1 MPVGEKPRQDAE
13 VVPLHD
19 RATAPRHAL
28 VADPSEVTHF
38 VCCRAEPWQVAMCGY
53 DISQANLNFV
63 GDTCAMCIE
72 VVLELWR
79 SRVGDPLDEHCPHDT
94 TPCPSDEWLFNRV
107 ARETS

>member
-1 MPVGEKPRQDAE
+1 MPVEEETRHDVE
-13 VVPLHD
+13 VVPPPD
-19 RATAPRHAL
+19 RATTPRHAL
-28 VADPSEVTHF
+28 VADPAEVTHF
-38 VCCRAEPWQVAMCGY
+38 VCCRAEPWEVAMCGY
-53 DISQANLNFV
+53 DVRQADLNFV

-79 SRVGDPLDEHCPHDT
+79 SRGGEPLDEHCPYDT